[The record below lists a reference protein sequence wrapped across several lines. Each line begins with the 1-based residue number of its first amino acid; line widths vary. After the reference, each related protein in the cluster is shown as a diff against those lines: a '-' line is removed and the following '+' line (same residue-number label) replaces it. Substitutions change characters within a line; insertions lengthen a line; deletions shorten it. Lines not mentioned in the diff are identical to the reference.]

1 MLKKILS
8 STIIKLV
15 LAVIAGILLGF
26 VVGEGFMNVVVTLK
40 YILGQLIFFMVPLI
54 ILAFISSSIAKM
66 KGNASRMLGWALGLA
81 YLSSVGAA
89 FMAMFLGYWLIPLL
103 TISPATEGLKEIP
116 ELVFKLDIPP
126 VMSVMTALVVAI
138 MVGLATVWTK
148 SQIFETILDNFQK
161 MVLLLIN
168 RILIPILPFFIAA
181 NFCALSYEGSI
192 TRQLP
197 VFLNVMGIVLTA
209 HFIWL
214 FFLYLS
220 AGVFSGK
227 NPWQVVRYYGP
238 AYLTAVGADSRVG
251 YRLSKLTDT
260 YELEN
265 KEAERP
271 ADKVLGINMIRLP
284 EMYYIA
290 AECLL
295 EKDYDEALRLF
306 DEVLEHRGLDPL
318 ENWGEGRNR
327 LNMEAINS
335 ERYRELI
342 GEGQTFFNMKR
353 QNLTIMGVDG
363 ETVIQPSKKVYV
375 VPVPDIENDYRN

>member
-161 MVLLLIN
+161 MVLLLIKEKEY
-168 RILIPILPFFIAA
+168 L
-181 NFCALSYEGSI
+181 GS
-192 TRQLP
+192 
-197 VFLNVMGIVLTA
+197 F
-209 HFIWL
+209 
-214 FFLYLS
+214 
-220 AGVFSGK
+220 
-227 NPWQVVRYYGP
+227 
-238 AYLTAVGADSRVG
+238 
-251 YRLSKLTDT
+251 
-260 YELEN
+260 EN
-265 KEAERP
+265 KQELGKILEQFILRFEREP
-271 ADKVLGINMIRLP
+271 KNDPELSRFHKFDSKGKVIGVRDMEIVD
-284 EMYYIA
+284 YIV
-290 AECLL
+290 ENVSFFVRGEFQKCLL
-295 EKDYDEALRLF
+295 
-306 DEVLEHRGLDPL
+306 
-318 ENWGEGRNR
+318 
-327 LNMEAINS
+327 
-335 ERYRELI
+335 
-342 GEGQTFFNMKR
+342 
-353 QNLTIMGVDG
+353 
-363 ETVIQPSKKVYV
+363 
-375 VPVPDIENDYRN
+375 

>member
-148 SQIFETILDNFQK
+148 SQIFWTI
-161 MVLLLIN
+161 
-168 RILIPILPFFIAA
+168 
-181 NFCALSYEGSI
+181 
-192 TRQLP
+192 
-197 VFLNVMGIVLTA
+197 
-209 HFIWL
+209 
-214 FFLYLS
+214 
-220 AGVFSGK
+220 
-227 NPWQVVRYYGP
+227 
-238 AYLTAVGADSRVG
+238 
-251 YRLSKLTDT
+251 
-260 YELEN
+260 
-265 KEAERP
+265 
-271 ADKVLGINMIRLP
+271 
-284 EMYYIA
+284 
-290 AECLL
+290 
-295 EKDYDEALRLF
+295 
-306 DEVLEHRGLDPL
+306 
-318 ENWGEGRNR
+318 
-327 LNMEAINS
+327 
-335 ERYRELI
+335 
-342 GEGQTFFNMKR
+342 
-353 QNLTIMGVDG
+353 
-363 ETVIQPSKKVYV
+363 SKKWY
-375 VPVPDIENDYRN
+375 YC

>member
-197 VFLNVMGIVLTA
+197 VFLNVMGIV
-209 HFIWL
+209 FISVCGCVFREKSLAGGTVLWSG
-214 FFLYLS
+214 LS
-220 AGVFSGK
+220 DSSG
-227 NPWQVVRYYGP
+227 NDVIG
-238 AYLTAVGADSRVG
+238 G
-251 YRLSKLTDT
+251 YFTGC
-260 YELEN
+260 
-265 KEAERP
+265 A
-271 ADKVLGINMIRLP
+271 
-284 EMYYIA
+284 
-290 AECLL
+290 
-295 EKDYDEALRLF
+295 
-306 DEVLEHRGLDPL
+306 
-318 ENWGEGRNR
+318 
-327 LNMEAINS
+327 
-335 ERYRELI
+335 
-342 GEGQTFFNMKR
+342 
-353 QNLTIMGVDG
+353 
-363 ETVIQPSKKVYV
+363 
-375 VPVPDIENDYRN
+375 